1 MTSDTIRLL
10 AANAV
15 ILACLAAGS
24 VNAEQSV
31 TRPPSRSPSIDDV
44 SLTKPWTGD
53 LDGMIKRR
61 QIRVLLPYSKTHYFI
76 DKGVQRGV
84 TYDALKQ
91 FENELNTRL
100 KTGTL
105 RVHVVFLPTPLDK
118 LQAALLEG
126 RGDVAVANVTRTAD
140 WEHVAEF
147 VAPTYT
153 DVKELVVTGPGAP
166 LVASVD
172 DLGGQVVHVRQASA
186 YRESLD
192 SLNATLTRQGKA
204 PVSIQFLPD
213 TLEDEDILEMVN
225 AGLVKMTVV
234 NDTTAHFWRQ
244 ILTRITVHAD
254 VAIRTDGT
262 VAMAVRK
269 GSPQLKAELD
279 TFVTTHGRQSA
290 FGSAT
295 LRKYFQSIRY
305 VKSATNP
312 GELAKFHQMTDL
324 FKKYG
329 DRYDIDWLLMTAQ
342 GYQESSLN
350 QNAQSKVGAIGVMQ
364 VMPATGKD
372 LNVGDISQL
381 EPNIHAGVKYI
392 RLIIDRNFKNEP
404 MDRLNKGLFAFASY
418 NAGPGRVHQLRVEAE
433 RAGLDPNVWFNNVE
447 RIAAKRIGRE
457 TVQYVS
463 NIYKYY
469 VAYTLAYSEKSGGG
483 APATT
488 LEAGKQ

>member
-1 MTSDTIRLL
+1 
-10 AANAV
+10 
-15 ILACLAAGS
+15 
-24 VNAEQSV
+24 
-31 TRPPSRSPSIDDV
+31 
-44 SLTKPWTGD
+44 
-53 LDGMIKRR
+53 
-61 QIRVLLPYSKTHYFI
+61 
-76 DKGVQRGV
+76 
-84 TYDALKQ
+84 
-91 FENELNTRL
+91 
-100 KTGTL
+100 
-105 RVHVVFLPTPLDK
+105 
-118 LQAALLEG
+118 
-126 RGDVAVANVTRTAD
+126 
-140 WEHVAEF
+140 
-147 VAPTYT
+147 
-153 DVKELVVTGPGAP
+153 
-166 LVASVD
+166 
-172 DLGGQVVHVRQASA
+172 
-186 YRESLD
+186 
-192 SLNATLTRQGKA
+192 
-204 PVSIQFLPD
+204 
-213 TLEDEDILEMVN
+213 
-225 AGLVKMTVV
+225 MTVV
-234 NDTTAHFWRQ
+234 NDNTSTFWKQ
-244 ILTRITVHAD
+244 IFTRITVHAD
-254 VAIRTDGT
+254 VAVRSDGT

-279 TFVTTHGRQSA
+279 TFVKTHGRQSA
-290 FGSAT
+290 FGNAT

-312 GELAKFHQMTDL
+312 AELAKFHQMTDL

-364 VMPATGKD
+364 VMPATGKE